1 MVNVS
6 VKFGNTKFRN
16 PTVVASGLVPN
27 KSAVL
32 QSMAS
37 TSRVGGFTA
46 KSVWLNEHKGH
57 DAPVIVPD
65 PKGYYYLN
73 AVGLPSPKYDE
84 VKPELEKYIEW
95 NKSQEE
101 DSKAPLVLSIAG
113 GTIDEFVEV
122 AKKAA
127 ELDVGIIE
135 VNISCPNVSSEFGI
149 PFSCSTDD
157 ASTVTREVVQIVKDV
172 NPEIKT
178 IVKLSP
184 NVTDIKSIALGC
196 AKAGAD
202 GFCLINT
209 AGPGLALNLD
219 TREPILTNGVG
230 GISGPALKPLAV
242 RIISDIYKATGG
254 EKLIIGTGGVMT
266 AEDAI
271 EMMMVG
277 ATLIGVGTGIYYK
290 KYDVFTE
297 IEEGMKKWCEE
308 QGIENLE
315 EIIGTA
321 KV

>member
-16 PTVVASGLVPN
+16 PIVVASGLVPN

-32 QSMAS
+32 QNLAS
-37 TSRVGGFTA
+37 TSRVGGFTV

-73 AVGLPSPKYDE
+73 AVGLPSSEYEE
-84 VKPELEKYIEW
+84 VKPELEKYLQW
-95 NKSQEE
+95 NKSQDE
-101 DSKAPLVLSIAG
+101 DSQAPLVLSIAG
-113 GTIDEFVEV
+113 GSIDEFVEV
-122 AKKAA
+122 AKRAA
-127 ELDVGIIE
+127 KLDIGIIE

-149 PFSCSTDD
+149 PFSCSKDD
-157 ASTVTREVVQIVKDV
+157 ASTVTREVVQAIKDV

-178 IVKLSP
+178 IIKLSP
-184 NVTDIKSIALGC
+184 NVTDIKSIALAC
-196 AKAGAD
+196 AKEGAD

-209 AGPGLALNLD
+209 VGPGLALNLD
-219 TREPILTNGVG
+219 TREPILTNKVG

-277 ATLIGVGTGIYYK
+277 ATLVGVGTGIYYK
-290 KYDVFTE
+290 KYDMFKE
-297 IEEGMKKWCEE
+297 MEDGMKKWCEE
-308 QGIENLE
+308 HGVENLE